1 MSQHPIVHIE
11 ITAKDREAA
20 ASSIPIFSGWKV
32 EQLPEM
38 NYATFEAEGGPGGG
52 FNPVENNQPAPVMV
66 YIDTDDIDATL
77 KKSRN
82 WAVRCSV
89 RRMRSRYGPVSS
101 SPIPPATPWLL
112 ASDDGAARRLTTD
125 TG

>member
-20 ASSIPIFSGWKV
+20 GKFYSEIFGWKV
-32 EQLPEM
+32 QQLPEM

-66 YIDTDDIDATL
+66 YIHTDDIDATSKRIQEL
-77 KKSRN
+77 GGKILRPKDDIPEMGQFVFFSDPTGN
-82 WAVRCSV
+82 PLALWQ
-89 RRMRSRYGPVSS
+89 PVMA
-101 SPIPPATPWLL
+101 PPG
-112 ASDDGAARRLTTD
+112 D
-125 TG
+125 

>member
-11 ITAKDREAA
+11 IAAKDREAA
-20 ASSIPIFSGWKV
+20 GKFYSDIFGWKV

-77 KKSRN
+77 KRIQELGGKVLRPKDEVPGMGQFAFFSDPTGN
-82 WAVRCSV
+82 SLALWQAT
-89 RRMRSRYGPVSS
+89 MA
-101 SPIPPATPWLL
+101 PPG
-112 ASDDGAARRLTTD
+112 D
-125 TG
+125 